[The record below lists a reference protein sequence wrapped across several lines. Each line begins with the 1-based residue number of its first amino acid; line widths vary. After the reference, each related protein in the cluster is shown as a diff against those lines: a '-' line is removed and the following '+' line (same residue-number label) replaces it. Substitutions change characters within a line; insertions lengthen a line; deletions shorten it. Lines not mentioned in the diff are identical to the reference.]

1 MGFYRQGK
9 RRLFYTEQGNGPPVV
24 LIHGLSG
31 SRLWWRRNVP
41 VFVKE
46 FKVYTVD
53 LVGFGRSWRQ
63 GILPFAESAALLT
76 SWIEELKL
84 ENPRLV
90 GHSMGA
96 HTALYVA
103 ALLKKQVGA
112 LVLVA
117 ASTLVHGE
125 WWRMA
130 TRLPRA
136 GINGALDFLPTLA
149 FDAFRA
155 GPLNLYRAA
164 QAILHDDPTRLLPEV
179 TAPTLLI
186 WGERDVLVPRSLG
199 EQMRAGIAGSRLE
212 VIAGAGHNVM
222 YDRMAEF
229 NRLVLPFLRDPK
241 EGSGGRVPGS
251 EEKTAG

>member
-9 RRLFYTEQGNGPPVV
+9 RRLFYTEQGSGPPVI

-41 VFVKE
+41 VLARE
-46 FKVYTVD
+46 FRVYTVD

-63 GILPFAESAALLT
+63 SILPFAESAALLA
-76 SWIEELKL
+76 SWMQELELK
-84 ENPRLV
+84 EPRLV

-103 ALLKKQVGA
+103 AVLKEQIGA

-130 TRLPRA
+130 TRLPLA
-136 GINGALDFLPTLA
+136 GVNGALDFLPTLV
-149 FDAFRA
+149 FDALRA
-155 GPLNLYRAA
+155 GPLNLYRAT
-164 QAILHDDPTRLLPEV
+164 QAILHDDPTQLLAEV
-179 TAPTLLI
+179 TAPTLLV
-186 WGERDVLVPRSLG
+186 WGERDVLVPGTLG
-199 EQMRAGIAGSRLE
+199 EQMRAGIIGSRLE
-212 VIAGAGHNVM
+212 VIGGAGHNVM
-222 YDRMAEF
+222 YDRAAEF

-241 EGSGGRVPGS
+241 GTESRGHRAES
-251 EEKTAG
+251 